1 MKGMQKISR
10 GGSFSGLMAYAFD
23 GDLDNPRELE
33 GEVLGGNMAGRDPK
47 SLAREFGASRAV
59 RPDIAK
65 PVWHNSL
72 RLPEGEKLDK
82 EKWSEIG
89 DAYMKKMGFS
99 EHHQRVYV
107 LHDDEAGQH
116 IHVVASRIALDG
128 SLFLGKNEN
137 LISTKMIAELEKEF
151 GLTITKSVS
160 YDEKGKVVMPDRSR
174 PKSGEVG
181 KFERTGE
188 PPGRF
193 VLTDLIDQAIVDKP
207 SASVF
212 AERLVLSGIEVRAN
226 FSKNKLNGFSFV
238 IDGMPFKGSQLGKQ
252 YMGKSLFERGL
263 SYEQNRD
270 YAHLKQYNRAAT
282 EHAERDRPTRDLE
295 SSESSR
301 DRAGSRP
308 DPADGGGLRRSDR
321 EGAYRADPGLAHSD
335 STGPRRSESDDEH
348 GTFRPGLS
356 EQGRTDTERRHDSS
370 EARTGATQI
379 RENLADNT
387 GSHGPVGFSRDQP
400 ADTSGGGGIDS
411 GVDVSGVGPMHT
423 GDEATD
429 NLLKL
434 AYKATTKE
442 AQEAMARQKKGQAE
456 YDVVLK
462 KRLADA
468 QATVDQ
474 LLGISS
480 KSGRPNLPTY
490 SYEKAQKRPYS
501 SRLTALAAKSGDVE
515 WRGREMSRFAS
526 AIGASSFDLAFSDPN
541 KKRGPIK
548 KTLSAGQL
556 ANPQAVRGLAGHF
569 ARSGEVFISPP
580 SGDGHGVIL
589 LTGLTDESLQNL
601 EAAGFPPAA
610 VVDVAGIKQAW
621 LRADKALTAEERQRL
636 LERLSDFT
644 GASHQANASGRLP
657 GFSKGLQA
665 VTLISA
671 TGQSAPA
678 LKEHLNEIRAEIQAQ
693 RISLKLD
700 QSALTWSKLDLS
712 SYQSVGGITT
722 LKNGW
727 FREARDGAQSDLMDR
742 NLQVTNDCIETKILE
757 SMARQ
762 KLPVEQAFRA
772 VFSESRVCAG
782 IELDAAQLTTHAY
795 ARVALEREGKRPGS
809 VDIDAE
815 ARRRFPA
822 VFDRAESRIDSGLQ
836 AMQEQMKLDGQAEQM
851 EIERKA
857 DDQRLAKALEA
868 ATKIAQESRF
878 GPGSS

>member
-10 GGSFSGLMAYAFD
+10 GGSFAGVMAYAFD

-33 GEVLGGNMAGRDPK
+33 GEVLGGNMSGRDPK
-47 SLAREFGASRAV
+47 ALAREFNASRAV
-59 RPDIAK
+59 RPDVER

-72 RLPEGEKLDK
+72 RLPEGEKLTN
-82 EKWSEIG
+82 EQWSEIG

-99 EHHQRVYV
+99 ENHQRVYV
-107 LHDDEAGQH
+107 LHDDKTGQH
-116 IHVVASRIALDG
+116 IHIVASRIGLDG
-128 SLFLGKNEN
+128 NLFLGKNEN
-137 LISTKMIAELEKEF
+137 FISTKKIAELEKEF
-151 GLTITKSVS
+151 CLTITKGAN
-160 YDEKGKVVMPDRSR
+160 YDEQGRVVMPDRSR

-188 PPGRF
+188 SPSRL
-193 VLTDLIDQAIVDKP
+193 VLADLIDQAIADKP
-207 SASVF
+207 TASVF
-212 AERLVLSGIEVRAN
+212 AERLVLAGVDVKAN
-226 FSKNKLNGFSFV
+226 FSKDKLNGFSFV
-238 IDGMPFKGSQLGKQ
+238 IDGIPFKGSQVGKQ
-252 YMGKSLFERGL
+252 YSGKALFERGL
-263 SYEQNRD
+263 SYEQDRD
-270 YAHLKQYNRAAT
+270 HAQLKQYSSAAT
-282 EHAERDRPTRDLE
+282 EHAERHRPTRDLKP
-295 SSESSR
+295 SESSR

-308 DPADGGGLRRSDR
+308 DPADGSGLRGSDR
-321 EGAYRADPGLAHSD
+321 AGADRADPGLAHSD
-335 STGPRRSESDDEH
+335 PTGSRRGESADEH
-348 GTFRPGLS
+348 GTFSPGVS

-370 EARTGATQI
+370 EARTGATQA

-387 GSHGPVGFSRDQP
+387 GSHGPIGFGRDQP
-400 ADTSGGGGIDS
+400 ADTGGGIDS

-442 AQEAMARQKKGQAE
+442 AQEAMARQKRGQAE

-462 KRLADA
+462 KRLAEA
-468 QATVDQ
+468 QAAVNE

-480 KSGRPNLPTY
+480 KSGRPNLQIC

-501 SRLTALAAKSGDVE
+501 SRLTALAAKAGDAE

-526 AIGASSFDLAFSDPN
+526 AIGSSSFDLAFTDPN

-569 ARSGEVFISPP
+569 ARSGEVSVSPT
-580 SGDGHGVIL
+580 SVDGHGVIL

-601 EAAGFPPAA
+601 EAAGFSPAA
-610 VVDVAGIKQAW
+610 VVDVAGKKQAW
-621 LRADKALTAEERQRL
+621 LRADEALTAEERQRL
-636 LERLSDFT
+636 SERLSDLT

-657 GFSKGLQA
+657 GFSKGLQT

-678 LKEHLNEIRAEIQAQ
+678 LKEHLNDIRADIQAQ
-693 RISLKLD
+693 KISLKLG
-700 QSALTWSKLDLS
+700 QSALAWSKLDSS
-712 SYQSVGGITT
+712 SYQSVGGIRT
-722 LKNGW
+722 LKSGW

-742 NLQVTNDCIETKILE
+742 NLQVTNERIEAKILE

-762 KLPVEQAFRA
+762 RLPVGQAYRA
-772 VFSESRVCAG
+772 VFSESRFCAG

-795 ARVALEREGKRPGS
+795 ARVALEREGKRLGS

-822 VFDRAESRIDSGLQ
+822 IFDRAESRVDSGLQ
-836 AMQEQMKLDGQAEQM
+836 AMQGRMKLDGQAEQL
-851 EIERKA
+851 EFERKA
-857 DDQRLAKALEA
+857 DEERREKAMKA
-868 ATKIAQESRF
+868 AARVAQEQKSDF
-878 GPGSS
+878 TKG